1 MHEGLRGLLALQMLL
16 LLHGNRLLLL
26 ADLYT
31 EAVDVNPD
39 HEVEGGYVSD
49 RVIQTSV
56 LALIGAIL
64 VFPGFHRLFCGAFV

>member
-16 LLHGNRLLLL
+16 LLHGYRLLLL

-31 EAVDVNPD
+31 EAVDVDPD

-49 RVIQTSV
+49 RVIQAGV